1 MNIWGSRSIRLAECV
16 AAWSFQCARSVAGDA
31 GALWSG
37 VCYPLV
43 GVALGLAA
51 AHAATSLVA
60 GMLYGVSGRD
70 PFTFTAVS
78 LLLGSVARVDPTVAL
93 STNDSV
99 QSASADSAKNA
110 Y

>member
-1 MNIWGSRSIRLAECV
+1 
-16 AAWSFQCARSVAGDA
+16 
-31 GALWSG
+31 
-37 VCYPLV
+37 
-43 GVALGLAA
+43 
-51 AHAATSLVA
+51 
-60 GMLYGVSGRD
+60 MLYGVSGRD

-99 QSASADSAKNA
+99 QSASAESAKNA